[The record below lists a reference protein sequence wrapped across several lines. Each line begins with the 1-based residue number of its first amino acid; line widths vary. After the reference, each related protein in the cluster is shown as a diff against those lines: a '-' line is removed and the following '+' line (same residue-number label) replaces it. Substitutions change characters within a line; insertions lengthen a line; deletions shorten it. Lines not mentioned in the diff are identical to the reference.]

1 MQKLAIFLVL
11 ALIIYA
17 CGGSGAS
24 GDGTS
29 QTAPKSMVADAPA
42 DDGKG
47 VGEIKEVA
55 LNNPLNASMVERGQ
69 AIFDM
74 KCAACHKLTDQ
85 RVVGPGFKGLT
96 ERRKPEWIMNMITN
110 VDVML
115 EEDPAAQALLK
126 ECLVRM
132 PNQNLSTG
140 DARDV
145 LEFAYANDGQTVEE

>member
-1 MQKLAIFLVL
+1 MRQSAVFIFLTCL
-11 ALIIYA
+11 GIA
-17 CGGSGAS
+17 CGGGGAS
-24 GDGTS
+24 IDS
-29 QTAPKSMVADAPA
+29 DSKPQSMVATPRA

-47 VGEIKEVA
+47 IGEIKEVN
-55 LNNPLNASMVERGQ
+55 LNDPLNAAMVERGR

-74 KCAACHKLTDQ
+74 KCAACHKLTEQ

-115 EEDPAAQALLK
+115 EQDPTALALLK

-132 PNQNLSTG
+132 PNQNLSIG

-145 LEFAYANDGQTVEE
+145 LEFAYANDGRQVGE

>member
-1 MQKLAIFLVL
+1 MQKLAVFLVL
-11 ALIIYA
+11 AFLVYA
-17 CGGSGAS
+17 CGGGAA
-24 GDGTS
+24 DGG
-29 QTAPKSMVADAPA
+29 QQPAPKSMIADPPA

-55 LNNPLNASMVERGQ
+55 LNDPLNASMVERGQ

-115 EEDPAAQALLK
+115 EEDPVAQALLK

-132 PNQNLSTG
+132 PNQNLSVG

-145 LEFAYANDGQTVEE
+145 LEFSFANDGQPIGE